1 MDKVNAALR
10 WILADGAGAIVLQA
24 GQNGLEGRDVIGT
37 YVESV
42 GGDLPAGMTAG
53 GAAADLV
60 KADRQI
66 PQLYQDGCHHLWQD
80 FNAVKERA
88 GRLLLNGVLRFTQQL
103 GIPPGQVDHYV
114 ASIPTRDL
122 YEAHIQSFQD
132 TLGVERERMKFRAA
146 RVGYCGGATPLLH
159 FDDMVRSG
167 EVRPGQLVI
176 VHAVESSK
184 WMTAGF
190 AVRW

>member
-1 MDKVNAALR
+1 
-10 WILADGAGAIVLQA
+10 
-24 GQNGLEGRDVIGT
+24 
-37 YVESV
+37 
-42 GGDLPAGMTAG
+42 MTAG
-53 GAAADLV
+53 GAAADLIKV
-60 KADRQI
+60 GRQI
-66 PQLYQDGCHHLWQD
+66 PQLYEEGCHHLWQD
-80 FNAVKERA
+80 FTAVKERA

-103 GIPPGQVDHYV
+103 GMAGTEIDHFV

-122 YEAHIQSFQD
+122 YEAHIPAFTD
-132 TLGVERERMKFRAA
+132 KLGITREQAKFRSA

-159 FDDMVRSG
+159 LDDMVRSG
-167 EVRPGQLVI
+167 ELRSGQVAL